1 MKYLLKTLKL
11 GGFAFILFALAGFM
25 GFSGLY
31 LYLGPNLPNV
41 DSIREIKLQTP
52 MTVLS
57 KNGELIAE
65 FGDKRRIPVTLSEV
79 PQTFIHALIATEDK
93 RFYEHSGV
101 DFWGVF
107 RAIVTNITTGTKSQG
122 ASTITQLVARN
133 VYLDREKTFTRKF
146 REMFLAWKI
155 ESEISKDEILELFI
169 NKAHFSHRAYGLGAA
184 AQVYFG
190 KELSELTLD
199 EVAILAGIPKGE
211 SIYNPISNPQ
221 NALVRRNHV
230 LGRML
235 AEGYI
240 SQEQYQEA
248 IKKPIDSQKHGTQP
262 VVSAPYIAELVRRKM
277 INTYG
282 RENAYNNGYRVYTTI
297 DPKLQHA
304 AQQAL
309 RDSLREYDRRHGY
322 RGPAQHL
329 TNLDQLS
336 LQQRLDLLNS
346 VPKAADLEVALVLKV
361 ESDSATLLLS
371 DGSEHQL
378 TWEAMSWAAPYIDEN
393 TKGKAPET
401 ANDILQPGD
410 VIHLLASAE
419 HQWLLSQIPEVSGGF
434 VALNPRNGAI
444 EALVGGYDFEQN
456 QFNMV
461 TQARRQPGSNI
472 KPFIYSAALEK
483 GYTAASVL
491 NDAPF
496 VKEDIT
502 AEDFWRPKNDSGRYK
517 GLTRLRDALRF
528 SNNSISVRLI
538 NAIGPGFAEDYL
550 KQLGFPDEY
559 MDPYTSL
566 ALGTASFTPLEVAT
580 GYAIFANGGYKISP
594 YFIERV
600 ETADED
606 VLFRAE
612 PIQVCQPCEERLKQI
627 TEERL
632 LAQQERSGT
641 QVNEMQLAQTK
652 TETTLLSQEIEAPI
666 ELDELHRP
674 LVAEPAMPVDPDKLA
689 PRVIE
694 KRNAYIIT
702 SMMKDVIHRG
712 TAWRTLNNSRS
723 PLLRRQDL
731 AGKTG
736 TTNDAKDAWFSGFN
750 GDYVATAWVGFADY
764 SKSLGNR
771 EYGGKAA
778 LPIWQRF
785 MEIALADKPEH
796 SMPQP
801 EGIVTA
807 RINPETGKLASSHTE
822 NAIFEIFRTEYLP
835 EKEPEDQ
842 QQVPVI
848 FDEGIF

>member
-1 MKYLLKTLKL
+1 MKYLLKALKR
-11 GGFAFILFALAGFM
+11 GGYAFALFALAGFM

-41 DSIREIKLQTP
+41 ESIREIRLQTP

-57 KNGELIAE
+57 KNGDLIAE

-133 VYLDREKTFTRKF
+133 VYLNRKKTFTRKF

-184 AQVYFG
+184 AQVYYG

-199 EVAILAGIPKGE
+199 EVAVLAGIPKGE
-211 SIYNPISNPQ
+211 SIYNPISNPK
-221 NALVRRNHV
+221 NALARRNHV

-240 SQEQYQEA
+240 SKEEYQA
-248 IKKPIDSQKHGTQP
+248 ASNKPIDSQKHGTQP
-262 VVSAPYIAELVRRKM
+262 SVSAPYLAEMVRREM
-277 INTYG
+277 IEAYG
-282 RENAYNNGYRVYTTI
+282 REAAYNNGYQVFTTI
-297 DPKLQHA
+297 DYTLQQA

-329 TNLDQLS
+329 ENFEELS
-336 LQQRLDLLNS
+336 LEQRLTLLGS
-346 VPKAADLEVALVLKV
+346 IPKAAELEVALVTLV
-361 ESDSATLLLS
+361 EEQSATLLMANGTEYVL
-371 DGSEHQL
+371 DWQ
-378 TWEAMSWAAPYIDEN
+378 AMDWAAPYITEDR
-393 TKGKAPET
+393 KGKAPET
-401 ANDILQPGD
+401 ASDIVQPGD
-410 VIHLLASAE
+410 VIHLLATGE
-419 HQWLLSQIPEVSGGF
+419 NQWQLSQIPEVSGGF
-434 VALNPRNGAI
+434 VALNPRTGAI
-444 EALVGGYDFEQN
+444 EALVGGYDFSLN

-528 SNNSISVRLI
+528 SNNSISVRLM
-538 NAIGPGFAEDYL
+538 NAIGPRFAEDYL

-566 ALGTASFTPLEVAT
+566 ALGSASFTPLEVAA
-580 GYAIFANGGYKISP
+580 GYAVFANGGYKVSP

-600 ETADED
+600 ETAEED

-612 PIQVCQPCEERLKQI
+612 PVQVCEPCEERIKQL
-627 TEERL
+627 TQERL
-632 LAQQERSGT
+632 LAEDENTS
-641 QVNEMQLAQTK
+641 
-652 TETTLLSQEIEAPI
+652 ETTEAKSKAIEVATLG
-666 ELDELHRP
+666 ELDDLHKPLIPEPEL
-674 LVAEPAMPVDPDKLA
+674 PVDPDKLA
-689 PRVIE
+689 PRVVE
-694 KRNAYIIT
+694 KRNVFIIN

-723 PLLRRQDL
+723 PLLRRNDL
-731 AGKTG
+731 GGKTG

-785 MEIALADKPEH
+785 MEVALAGKPEN
-796 SMPQP
+796 SMTQP

-807 RINPETGKLASSHTE
+807 RINPETGKLANSQTE

-835 EKEPEDQ
+835 EKESEDQ

-848 FDEGIF
+848 FDEDIF

>member
-1 MKYLLKTLKL
+1 MKYLLKALNR
-11 GGFAFILFALAGFM
+11 GGYAFALLALAGFM
-25 GFSGLY
+25 GFSALY

-41 DSIREIKLQTP
+41 ESIREIRLQTP

-57 KNGELIAE
+57 KNGDLIAE

-122 ASTITQLVARN
+122 ASTLTQLVARN
-133 VYLDREKTFTRKF
+133 VYLNRKKTFTRKF

-184 AQVYFG
+184 AQVYYG
-190 KELSELTLD
+190 KELSELALD
-199 EVAILAGIPKGE
+199 EVAVLAGIPKGE
-211 SIYNPISNPQ
+211 SIYNPISNPE
-221 NALVRRNHV
+221 NALTRRNHV

-240 SQEQYQEA
+240 SEQEHQEA
-248 IKKPIDSQKHGTQP
+248 TSKPIYSQKHGTQAG
-262 VVSAPYIAELVRRKM
+262 VSAPYLAEMVRREM
-277 INTYG
+277 IETYG
-282 RENAYNNGYRVYTTI
+282 REAAYNNGYRVYTTI
-297 DPKLQHA
+297 DYKLQQA

-329 TNLDQLS
+329 ESLEELS
-336 LQQRLDLLNS
+336 LEQRLSLLDS
-346 VPKAADLEVALVLKV
+346 LPKAAELEVALVLTV
-361 ESDSATLLLS
+361 ETNSATLLLP
-371 DGSEHQL
+371 DGSQYL
-378 TWEAMSWAAPYIDEN
+378 LGWEGMEWAAPYINEDR
-393 TKGKAPET
+393 KGAAPEVAT
-401 ANDILQPGD
+401 DILKPGD
-410 VIHLLASAE
+410 VIHLLAAGE
-419 HQWLLSQIPEVSGGF
+419 NNWQLSQVPEVSGGF
-434 VALNPRNGAI
+434 VALNPQNGAI
-444 EALVGGYDFEQN
+444 EALVGGYDFNLN

-528 SNNSISVRLI
+528 SNNSISVRLM
-538 NAIGPGFAEDYL
+538 NAIGPKFAEDYL

-559 MDPYTSL
+559 MEPYTSL
-566 ALGTASFTPLEVAT
+566 ALGSASFTPLEVAS
-580 GYAIFANGGYKISP
+580 GYAVFANGGYKIKP

-606 VLFRAE
+606 ILFQAE
-612 PIQVCQPCEERLKQI
+612 PVQVCEPCEERIKLL

-632 LAQQERSGT
+632 LSAE
-641 QVNEMQLAQTK
+641 QTPDSANA
-652 TETTLLSQEIEAPI
+652 EEPDIIAASELG
-666 ELDELHRP
+666 ELDELHQP
-674 LVAEPAMPVDPDKLA
+674 LIPEPAMPVDPDKLA
-689 PRVIE
+689 PRVVE
-694 KRNAYIIT
+694 KRNVFIIN

-712 TAWRTLNNSRS
+712 TAWRTLNNSQS
-723 PLLRRQDL
+723 PLLRRNDL
-731 AGKTG
+731 GGKTG

-778 LPIWQRF
+778 LPVWQRF
-785 MEIALADKPEH
+785 MEMALAGKPEN
-796 SMPQP
+796 SMTQP

-807 RINPETGKLASSHTE
+807 RINPDTGKLASSQTE

-835 EKEPEDQ
+835 EKESEDQ

-848 FDEGIF
+848 FDEDIF